1 MATEKDNKYTEI
13 FHGGVILPNESPA
26 YLTLQ
31 QNEGRH
37 NSLLL
42 IAASLILLILLFTAI
57 STARNH
63 EDTKIFQGGVILP
76 NESPAY
82 LTLQQNEGRYN
93 EEKRVFIKIKD
104 NKSDKKIRAQS
115 TSNVQD
121 RVKDKV
127 GRNRIKH
134 DLGNY
139 ISASINEKDL
149 EILKKD
155 PSIEV
160 YLVPILKTMLQ
171 TSPSII
177 NATPTYLLQESS
189 LNLTGQGQT
198 ICVIDT
204 GINYSHPALAG
215 CYGNNN
221 ASSACKV
228 IGGWDYCADNT
239 ACNTEDSIPED
250 VAGHGTHVAG
260 IIGANGSINGV
271 APDSKIAMV
280 KVCNSTGDCLGDKL
294 IAGIDWCVNNRSLF
308 NISAIS
314 ISLGGGGYADYC
326 DAEEWWYA
334 DSINSAVGNGIPVV
348 IATGNDASSTQI
360 SATAC
365 IRNATA
371 VGATT
376 KNDAVALYSN

>member
-13 FHGGVILPNESPA
+13 FH
-26 YLTLQ
+26 
-31 QNEGRH
+31 
-37 NSLLL
+37 
-42 IAASLILLILLFTAI
+42 
-57 STARNH
+57 
-63 EDTKIFQGGVILP
+63 GGVILP

-139 ISASINEKDL
+139 ISASI
-149 EILKKD
+149 
-155 PSIEV
+155 
-160 YLVPILKTMLQ
+160 
-171 TSPSII
+171 I

-198 ICVIDT
+198 VCVIDT
-204 GINYSHPALAG
+204 GINYSHPALGG

-221 ASSACKV
+221 ASSTCKV

-239 ACNTEDSIPED
+239 ACNT
-250 VAGHGTHVAG
+250 
-260 IIGANGSINGV
+260 
-271 APDSKIAMV
+271 
-280 KVCNSTGDCLGDKL
+280 
-294 IAGIDWCVNNRSLF
+294 
-308 NISAIS
+308 
-314 ISLGGGGYADYC
+314 
-326 DAEEWWYA
+326 
-334 DSINSAVGNGIPVV
+334 
-348 IATGNDASSTQI
+348 
-360 SATAC
+360 
-365 IRNATA
+365 
-371 VGATT
+371 
-376 KNDAVALYSN
+376 